1 MQPEVDDRL
10 SILTRQARHDAHITQ
25 RSGAMNLPWN
35 TRQPADKWTA
45 SIEDIRQ
52 QIGHQID
59 RLAKL
64 ASEAGRDVYGQA
76 AQISTDTG
84 AQVGAAARDLG
95 DQAARAGQGAKSQA
109 AVTASTL
116 AQQAMRGAAQLGRD
130 IRSVRITREPPRRSP
145 DFMPGI
151 ALLAGVGSGLAIMY
165 FFDPGEGRRRRAL
178 LRDQLVKWTRI
189 GRETAEGKAKDV
201 RNRATGVMYEAR
213 KQVGGTA
220 EADQPTD
227 TYAEARARV
236 EDRNEQPVTTE
247 IV

>member
-1 MQPEVDDRL
+1 
-10 SILTRQARHDAHITQ
+10 
-25 RSGAMNLPWN
+25 MNFPWN
-35 TRQPADKWTA
+35 TRQPSDKWAA

-151 ALLAGVGSGLAIMY
+151 TLLAGVGTGLAIMY
-165 FFDPGEGRRRRAL
+165 FFDPGEGRRPSRPAQENDHRSRLSGGQVWSTRSDDLLPDPPGAALPVSQDRCEGVVVRLALQTISVGTGCSFRSSTRAL
-178 LRDQLVKWTRI
+178 
-189 GRETAEGKAKDV
+189 ASA
-201 RNRATGVMYEAR
+201 
-213 KQVGGTA
+213 
-220 EADQPTD
+220 
-227 TYAEARARV
+227 
-236 EDRNEQPVTTE
+236 
-247 IV
+247 